1 MLGLLSVSILSSGVY
16 LYLTP
21 QLPNVEQLREIKL
34 ETPLQIYSRDEK
46 LISEFGEKH
55 SRPLRYNEVPPPLLR
70 LHYQPL
76 RRLQHGLQR

>member
-1 MLGLLSVSILSSGVY
+1 MKKITSKLARIHPLVAFGMLGLLSVSILSSGVY

-46 LISEFGEKH
+46 LSLEKSIVALSATMKYH
-55 SRPLRYNEVPPPLLR
+55 
-70 LHYQPL
+70 HF
-76 RRLQHGLQR
+76 